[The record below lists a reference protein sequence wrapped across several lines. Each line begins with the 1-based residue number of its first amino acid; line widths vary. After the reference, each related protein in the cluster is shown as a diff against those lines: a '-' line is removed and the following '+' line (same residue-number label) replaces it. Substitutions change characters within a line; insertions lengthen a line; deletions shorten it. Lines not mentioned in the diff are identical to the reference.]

1 MPRVLLSGLSGL
13 RRLEALIA
21 PPDVAIDL
29 GTANTRLYATGR
41 GIIAD
46 EPSIVRMDDRLLP
59 ADEAIGEVESPGQET
74 TISPMRAGV
83 VTDIEA
89 ATSLLKPL
97 LRRTRRF
104 GLIRPR
110 VLACVPTDAC
120 DEERAALIE
129 ATRRAGASAV
139 VLAPEPLA
147 AAIGAGLD
155 VGSLYAH
162 LLVDIGDGVTD
173 IAVIRSGHLE
183 MTAAARTACSD
194 LHTAVQRM
202 VATRHGVWLAPHEA
216 ERLTRRLGV
225 VRGDPPATT
234 LIAIGTSC
242 ETQRQAVVC
251 VTSQEVCTAIAPI
264 IETIVGAVCAAVRD
278 LPHAMACEVIE
289 SGICLTGGGAC
300 LHGMAELIAA
310 ETGIDVRLAAAPL
323 YAVINGAREMLV
335 VGAAT
340 DLWMSE

>member
-1 MPRVLLSGLSGL
+1 MTRLLSSSLSGLQ
-13 RRLEALIA
+13 RLIA
-21 PPDVAIDL
+21 PLDVAIDL
-29 GTANTRLYATGR
+29 GTANTRLYAAGR

-46 EPSIVRMDDRLLP
+46 EPSIVKIPDSAEIEPDDVLCVT
-59 ADEAIGEVESPGQET
+59 AMTGQEVV
-74 TISPMRAGV
+74 ISPLHAGV

-120 DEERAALIE
+120 EEERAALIE
-129 ATRRAGASAV
+129 ATRQAGAAAV

-155 VGSLYAH
+155 IGSLYAH
-162 LLVDIGDGVTD
+162 MLVDIGDGVTD
-173 IAVIRSGHLE
+173 IAVIRSGNLE

-194 LHTAVQRM
+194 LHLAVRRM
-202 VATRHGVWLAPHEA
+202 VSEQHGVWLSQHEA

-225 VRGDPPATT
+225 VRDAPLALSLLAT
-234 LIAIGTSC
+234 GTSC
-242 ETQRQAVVC
+242 ETQRQTVVC
-251 VTSQEVCTAIAPI
+251 VSSQEVCAAIAPI
-264 IETIVGAVCAAVRD
+264 IETIVGAVCTAVRD
-278 LPHAMACEVIE
+278 LPNAMACEVIE

-300 LHGMAELIAA
+300 LRGMAELIAA
-310 ETGIDVRLAAAPL
+310 ETAIDVRRAAAPL
-323 YAVINGAREMLV
+323 HAVIYGAREMLT

-340 DLWMSE
+340 DLWMNA